1 MDESR
6 ILRSYAVCE
15 GYDTALR
22 VRWSRRGSA
31 GAEFCTLQILQ
42 RLPLLASR
50 ASADIYT
57 SKSGSG
63 GGTVLAGSRNPGGA
77 CMAAMDTAASGTR
90 LPSQQHQSQEATMG
104 RERHVHILQSCNTW
118 AAHTMQH
125 SMRCQERIAPRPKT
139 SRSFGFK
146 TRNSSASSASP
157 LGPGAL
163 PIPHRPGC
171 TRWRARPEAWP

>member
-1 MDESR
+1 
-6 ILRSYAVCE
+6 
-15 GYDTALR
+15 
-22 VRWSRRGSA
+22 
-31 GAEFCTLQILQ
+31 
-42 RLPLLASR
+42 
-50 ASADIYT
+50 
-57 SKSGSG
+57 
-63 GGTVLAGSRNPGGA
+63 
-77 CMAAMDTAASGTR
+77 
-90 LPSQQHQSQEATMG
+90 MG

-146 TRNSSASSASP
+146 TRNSSASSASA